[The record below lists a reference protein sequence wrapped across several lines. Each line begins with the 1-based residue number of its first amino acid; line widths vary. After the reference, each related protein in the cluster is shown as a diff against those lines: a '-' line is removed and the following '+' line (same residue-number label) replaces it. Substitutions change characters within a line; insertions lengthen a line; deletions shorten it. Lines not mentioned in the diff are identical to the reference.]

1 VRARIKVSDIASAEV
16 AGGTARTD
24 ARASPLRAIVG
35 GSLGNFVEWYDWFA
49 YASFSLYFG
58 KTFFPHGGEL
68 DQRLQT
74 AAVFAVGFFARPVGA
89 WLMGVFAD
97 RRGRKAALVLSVSLM
112 CAGSLM
118 IALAPGYAQVGPLA
132 PTILIAARLLQGLSL
147 GGEYGAS
154 AVYVAEMAGRR
165 RRGFYSSYLFV
176 TLMVGQL
183 TALGVLIV
191 LQALMS
197 GAQIAAFG
205 WRIAFFIG
213 AGLALV
219 VWFIQAGLD
228 ETSLFRA
235 ENAAAHRASTVRA
248 LLVRQPKEAAMVFVL
263 SGAGALTFYSFTTYM
278 PKFLTGTAQFSRPT
292 ATAISAASLVV
303 LMIVQPLFGWLGDAV
318 GRKRLLI
325 FAFAAGA
332 LATWPIL
339 TTLAVA
345 REPLTALALISGALV
360 CLAAYT
366 AVNGLVK
373 AELFPTELRGL
384 GVALPYALANAIFG
398 GTAELVAE
406 GFKKAGVERG
416 FYVYV
421 SLIAAA
427 ACLVAARMRDTQ
439 KTSLI
444 VD

>member
-1 VRARIKVSDIASAEV
+1 MTSVAAQPAGTAV
-16 AGGTARTD
+16 AGGR
-24 ARASPLRAIVG
+24 LRAIVG

-68 DQRLQT
+68 DRRLET
-74 AAVFAVGFFARPVGA
+74 AAVFAVGFFARPIGA

-97 RRGRKAALVLSVSLM
+97 HRGRKAALVLSISLM
-112 CAGSLM
+112 CGGSLM
-118 IALAPGYAQVGPLA
+118 IAVAPGYAQVGPLA
-132 PTILIAARLLQGLSL
+132 PAILIAARLVQGLSL

-154 AVYVAEMAGRR
+154 AVYVAEMAGRA
-165 RRGFYSSYLFV
+165 RRGFYSSFLFV

-183 TALGVLIV
+183 AALGVLIV
-191 LQALMS
+191 LQALLT
-197 GAQIAAFG
+197 GPQISAFG

-219 VWFIQAGLD
+219 VWFIQAGLE

-235 ENAAAHRASTVRA
+235 EDETARSASTVRA

-278 PKFLTGTAQFSRPT
+278 PKFLTGTAHFSRPA
-292 ATAISAASLVV
+292 ATEISAASLVV
-303 LMIVQPLFGWLGDAV
+303 LMVVQPLFGWLGDTI

-332 LATWPIL
+332 LITWPIL
-339 TTLAVA
+339 TSLAA
-345 REPLTALALISGALV
+345 TRDPLVALALISAALT

-373 AELFPTELRGL
+373 SELFPTELRGL
-384 GVALPYALANAIFG
+384 GVALPYAVANAIFG

-406 GFKKAGVERG
+406 GFKKVGVERG
-416 FYVYV
+416 FFVYV
-421 SLIAAA
+421 SVIAAA

-444 VD
+444 AD

>member
-1 VRARIKVSDIASAEV
+1 MTSV
-16 AGGTARTD
+16 AAGPARTTLAG
-24 ARASPLRAIVG
+24 ARLKAIVG

-68 DQRLQT
+68 DRRLET

-97 RRGRKAALVLSVSLM
+97 HRGRKSALVLSISLM

-118 IALAPGYAQVGPLA
+118 IAVAPGYAQVGPLA
-132 PTILIAARLLQGLSL
+132 PAILIAARLVQGLSL

-154 AVYVAEMAGRR
+154 AVYVAEMAGRA
-165 RRGFYSSYLFV
+165 RRGFYSSFLFA

-183 TALGVLIV
+183 AALGVLIV
-191 LQALMS
+191 LQAVLT
-197 GAQIAAFG
+197 GPQISAFG

-213 AGLALV
+213 AALALV
-219 VWFIQAGLD
+219 VWFIQAGLE

-235 ENAAAHRASTVRA
+235 EDAAARRASTVRA

-278 PKFLTGTAQFSRPT
+278 PKFLTGTAHFSRPV
-292 ATAISAASLVV
+292 ATDISAASLVV
-303 LMIVQPLFGWLGDAV
+303 LMVVQPFFGWLGDAI

-332 LATWPIL
+332 LITWPIL
-339 TTLAVA
+339 TSLAAA
-345 REPLTALALISGALV
+345 RDPLTALALISAALA

-373 AELFPTELRGL
+373 SELFPTELRGL
-384 GVALPYALANAIFG
+384 GVALPYAVANAIFG

-406 GFKKAGVERG
+406 AFKKFGVERG
-416 FYVYV
+416 FFVYV
-421 SLIAAA
+421 SVIAAA

-444 VD
+444 LD

>member
-1 VRARIKVSDIASAEV
+1 MTSAV
-16 AGGTARTD
+16 AGAARTEPT
-24 ARASPLRAIVG
+24 RGRLRAIVG

-58 KTFFPHGGEL
+58 KTFFPHGDEL
-68 DQRLQT
+68 DRRLET
-74 AAVFAVGFFARPVGA
+74 AAVFAVGFFARPIGA

-97 RRGRKAALVLSVSLM
+97 HRGRKAALVLSISLM
-112 CAGSLM
+112 CGGSLM

-132 PTILIAARLLQGLSL
+132 PVILIAARLVQGLSL

-165 RRGFYSSYLFV
+165 RRGFYSSFLFV

-183 TALGVLIV
+183 AALGVLIL
-191 LQALMS
+191 LQALLS
-197 GAQIAAFG
+197 GAQISAFG

-213 AGLALV
+213 AALAVV
-219 VWFIQAGLD
+219 VWFIQSGLE

-235 ENAAAHRASTVRA
+235 EDETARRASTVGA
-248 LLVRQPKEAAMVFVL
+248 LLRRRPKEAAMVFVL
-263 SGAGALTFYSFTTYM
+263 SGAGALTFYTFTTYM
-278 PKFLTGTAQFSRPT
+278 PKFLTGTAHFSRPA
-292 ATAISAASLVV
+292 ATNISAASLVV
-303 LMIVQPLFGWLGDAV
+303 LMVVQPFFGWLGDAI

-332 LATWPIL
+332 IITWPVL
-339 TTLAVA
+339 TNLAVTA
-345 REPLTALALISGALV
+345 DPMTALALISTALT

-406 GFKKAGVERG
+406 AFKKSGVERG
-416 FYVYV
+416 FFVYV
-421 SLIAAA
+421 SVIAAA

-444 VD
+444 EGD

>member
-1 VRARIKVSDIASAEV
+1 MTSAV
-16 AGGTARTD
+16 AGPAGTGLT
-24 ARASPLRAIVG
+24 ASGLKAIIG

-58 KTFFPHGGEL
+58 RTFFPHGDEL
-68 DQRLQT
+68 DRRLET
-74 AAVFAVGFFARPVGA
+74 AAVFAVGFFARPIGA

-118 IALAPGYAQVGPLA
+118 IAVAPGYAQVGPLA
-132 PTILIAARLLQGLSL
+132 PAILIAARLVQGLSL

-165 RRGFYSSYLFV
+165 RRGFYSSFLFV

-183 TALGVLIV
+183 AALGVLIV
-191 LQALMS
+191 LQALLS
-197 GAQIAAFG
+197 GPQISAFG

-219 VWFIQAGLD
+219 VWFIQAGLE
-228 ETSLFRA
+228 ETTLFRA
-235 ENAAAHRASTVRA
+235 EDAEARRASTVRS
-248 LLVRQPKEAAMVFVL
+248 LLIRQPKEAAMVFVL

-278 PKFLTGTAQFSRPT
+278 PKFLTGTAHFSRPA
-292 ATAISAASLVV
+292 ATEISAASLVV
-303 LMIVQPLFGWLGDAV
+303 LMVVQPLFGWLGDAI
-318 GRKRLLI
+318 GRRRLLI

-332 LATWPIL
+332 LTTWPIL
-339 TTLAVA
+339 TTLAA
-345 REPLTALALISGALV
+345 TRDPLIALILISAALA

-384 GVALPYALANAIFG
+384 GVALPYALANAMFG

-406 GFKKAGVERG
+406 GFKKAGAERG
-416 FYVYV
+416 FFVYV
-421 SLIAAA
+421 SVIAAV

-444 VD
+444 AD

>member
-1 VRARIKVSDIASAEV
+1 MTSAV
-16 AGGTARTD
+16 AGAARGPTAG
-24 ARASPLRAIVG
+24 PLRAIIG

-58 KTFFPHGGEL
+58 KTFFPHGDEL
-68 DQRLQT
+68 DRRLET
-74 AAVFAVGFFARPVGA
+74 AAVFAVGFFARPIGA

-97 RRGRKAALVLSVSLM
+97 HRGRKAALVLSISLM
-112 CAGSLM
+112 CGGSLM

-132 PTILIAARLLQGLSL
+132 PAILIAARLVQGLSL

-154 AVYVAEMAGRR
+154 AVYVAEIAGRR
-165 RRGFYSSYLFV
+165 RRGFYSSFLFV

-183 TALGVLIV
+183 AALGVLMV
-191 LQALMS
+191 LQAVLS
-197 GAQIAAFG
+197 GPQISAFG

-213 AGLALV
+213 AALAVV
-219 VWFIQAGLD
+219 VWFIQSGLE
-228 ETSLFRA
+228 ETALFRA
-235 ENAAAHRASTVRA
+235 EDATARRASTVGA
-248 LLVRQPKEAAMVFVL
+248 LLRRLPKEAAMVFVL
-263 SGAGALTFYSFTTYM
+263 SGAGALTFYTFTTYM
-278 PKFLTGTAQFSRPT
+278 PKFLTGTAQFSRPV

-303 LMIVQPLFGWLGDAV
+303 LMVVQPLFGWLGDV
-318 GRKRLLI
+318 IGRKRLLI
-325 FAFAAGA
+325 FAFAAVA
-332 LATWPIL
+332 VITWPIL
-339 TTLAVA
+339 TTLAA
-345 REPLTALALISGALV
+345 TRAPLTALALISMALT

-384 GVALPYALANAIFG
+384 GVALPYALANAMFG

-406 GFKKAGVERG
+406 AFKKVGAERD
-416 FYVYV
+416 FFAYV

-427 ACLVAARMRDTQ
+427 ACFVSVRMRDTQ

-444 VD
+444 MD